1 MLFTSPTF
9 LFFFLPLT
17 LAFYF
22 LTPWRNA
29 ALLTLS
35 LVFYAWGEP
44 YFVILLVAVI
54 VLNFQLGLRIS
65 DAKTLPVRQRWL
77 TAGIAINILVLVV
90 FKYLDFLI
98 GVLNTVLAK
107 FHLGPLPLSHI
118 PLPLGV
124 SFFTFQAISYLMDI
138 HRGHVEVERSLFRLA
153 LFKANFPQLIA
164 GPIVRYGE
172 MSPDLSNRKVRLA
185 EITDG
190 FELFLIGLAK
200 KVLIADTLAVP
211 SDRLMHLPVDQ
222 LSAPAAWIGVICFSL
237 QIYFD
242 FSGYT
247 DMARGLGRV
256 FGFHFPENFQH
267 PYAAKSIQEFWRRW
281 HMTLSRWFRDYV
293 YIPLGGNR
301 GAVWKTS
308 LNLWLV
314 FCLCGFWHGASWTF
328 LIWGL
333 WHGAFLV
340 LERTPFGKGLAAC
353 PRVVRHLYVIVVV
366 GMGWVFFRSTSLDQ
380 AMQYLHQMW
389 LGGGWLASGDAVL
402 QSLNYFQLSALV
414 VGIIAALPV
423 APRLT
428 RWVESLTPGH
438 RLATEVAR
446 SVWFIAITAAT
457 FGAIAATTLQSFI
470 YFRF

>member
-22 LTPWRNA
+22 LTPWRNV

-44 YFVILLVAVI
+44 YFIILLVAVI

-77 TAGIAINILVLVV
+77 TAGIVINILVLVV

-107 FHLGPLPLSHI
+107 FDLGPLPLSHI

-185 EITDG
+185 EVTDG

-256 FGFHFPENFQH
+256 FGFF
-267 PYAAKSIQEFWRRW
+267 
-281 HMTLSRWFRDYV
+281 
-293 YIPLGGNR
+293 
-301 GAVWKTS
+301 
-308 LNLWLV
+308 
-314 FCLCGFWHGASWTF
+314 
-328 LIWGL
+328 
-333 WHGAFLV
+333 
-340 LERTPFGKGLAAC
+340 
-353 PRVVRHLYVIVVV
+353 
-366 GMGWVFFRSTSLDQ
+366 
-380 AMQYLHQMW
+380 
-389 LGGGWLASGDAVL
+389 
-402 QSLNYFQLSALV
+402 
-414 VGIIAALPV
+414 
-423 APRLT
+423 
-428 RWVESLTPGH
+428 
-438 RLATEVAR
+438 
-446 SVWFIAITAAT
+446 
-457 FGAIAATTLQSFI
+457 
-470 YFRF
+470 